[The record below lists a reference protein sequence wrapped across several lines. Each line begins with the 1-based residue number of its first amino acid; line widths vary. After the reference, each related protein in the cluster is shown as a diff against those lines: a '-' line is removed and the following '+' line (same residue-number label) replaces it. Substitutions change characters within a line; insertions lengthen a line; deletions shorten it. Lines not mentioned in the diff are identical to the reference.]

1 MKNQLIA
8 TIVAGLLLF
17 IWQFLSWSMLNFHAS
32 EMQYT
37 EKQDAVLEYLGQ
49 TLEPGSYMIPQ
60 PAPGSSKA
68 DQDAFM
74 AKYATSPWASVSYHG
89 SMDMNMGMNMVR
101 GLVVDLLA
109 AFLLV
114 WLLSQFA
121 NLTFK
126 SAMLGSLA
134 VGAVAYLT
142 IPYLNSIWFEGSTMG
157 YIIDLVGQWGIV
169 GAWLGWWMT
178 RK

>member
-8 TIVAGLLLF
+8 TIVAGLILF
-17 IWQFLSWSMLNFHAS
+17 FWQFASWS
-32 EMQYT
+32 
-37 EKQDAVLEYLGQ
+37 AVLEYLGQ

-74 AKYATSPWASVSYHG
+74 AKYATSPWASVSYHA
-89 SMDMNMGMNMVR
+89 SLDMNMGMNMVR

-126 SAMLGSLA
+126 SALLGSLA

-142 IPYLNSIWFEGSTMG
+142 IPYLWWQHDGLHHRPGGSMG
-157 YIIDLVGQWGIV
+157 HCWRLAGLVDDEEV
-169 GAWLGWWMT
+169 K
-178 RK
+178 RSV